1 MHDHDG
7 DSRRHTPGGAWAGS
21 EPGGSAEEVREREEQ
36 WERDREGRGRRGH
49 HRSHRKERV
58 LHTRISEQLAEDI
71 RGLAEDL
78 RVPVSN
84 LVRNVLE
91 EAFTAVEE
99 VTDDV
104 GGILEEVMDQA
115 EVAAERFRRYQDRR
129 RERARGRGEAPREAA
144 DRPGSPGPGDAAVPD
159 TGAPESLDLS
169 EVVAWQP
176 VVLNVEQRC
185 VRTGRSLRPGEDA
198 YLGLTPR
205 GFSGHYLSREGLAAL
220 R

>member
-1 MHDHDG
+1 
-7 DSRRHTPGGAWAGS
+7 
-21 EPGGSAEEVREREEQ
+21 
-36 WERDREGRGRRGH
+36 
-49 HRSHRKERV
+49 
-58 LHTRISEQLAEDI
+58 
-71 RGLAEDL
+71 
-78 RVPVSN
+78 VSN

-144 DRPGSPGPGDAAVPD
+144 DRPGGTGPGEAAVRPGGGPGDAADPD
-159 TGAPESLDLS
+159 TGAPQSLDLS